1 LENWQEFFIQYWL
14 EISMPVAMLLA
25 SLWLRATSFHLLER
39 WRAKGDGEPVAIFI
53 ASTRSATRLW
63 VLLLTLFV
71 ANHSLWVLSEWRT
84 FANRVIG
91 TIFILSLFWI
101 SIRLG
106 QGLLR
111 VYLSKAGLP
120 TVMLPWLLNLV
131 RVGVAFTVAMLLLDI
146 WGISTT
152 PIILVL
158 AVVALVA
165 ALGLKDAVPNLLASF
180 RLTSRLS
187 FHKGDFIKLDTGEE
201 GYVTEVAWGR
211 TRIRGLDN
219 SLIVLP
225 NNKIVKSVVV
235 NYGRPLK
242 VAKHPFRFNT
252 HHHLEVLTGV
262 KVATVRELVDALK
275 EVPGSVVYY
284 HTHHFIEEHHFL
296 IPEPAND
303 FSLWVSGELGN
314 RVLGEKLASIDIF
327 AFPTIRALRKRLVEV
342 MEEHLAQ
349 NPDSRRAPSGQ
360 ELYLVSVITVIVPT
374 PYVARDLRGF
384 VEALGRVSTSSI
396 YFHVFEARLRLQQ
409 GENDFSIWI
418 EDSLGDKDLAGDIA
432 SLDPYSYSLEGL
444 RSAIIRMVEAHL

>member
-1 LENWQEFFIQYWL
+1 
-14 EISMPVAMLLA
+14 
-25 SLWLRATSFHLLER
+25 
-39 WRAKGDGEPVAIFI
+39 
-53 ASTRSATRLW
+53 
-63 VLLLTLFV
+63 
-71 ANHSLWVLSEWRT
+71 
-84 FANRVIG
+84 
-91 TIFILSLFWI
+91 
-101 SIRLG
+101 
-106 QGLLR
+106 
-111 VYLSKAGLP
+111 
-120 TVMLPWLLNLV
+120 
-131 RVGVAFTVAMLLLDI
+131 
-146 WGISTT
+146 
-152 PIILVL
+152 
-158 AVVALVA
+158 
-165 ALGLKDAVPNLLASF
+165 
-180 RLTSRLS
+180 
-187 FHKGDFIKLDTGEE
+187 
-201 GYVTEVAWGR
+201 
-211 TRIRGLDN
+211 
-219 SLIVLP
+219 
-225 NNKIVKSVVV
+225 
-235 NYGRPLK
+235 
-242 VAKHPFRFNT
+242 NT

-303 FSLWVSGELGN
+303 FSLWVSEELGN
-314 RVLGEKLASIDIF
+314 RVLGEKLASIDTF
-327 AFPTIRALRKRLVEV
+327 AFPTIRALRNRLVEV

-444 RSAIIRMVEAHL
+444 RSAIIRMVEARL

>member
-1 LENWQEFFIQYWL
+1 MENWQEFFIQYWL

-225 NNKIVKSVVV
+225 NNKIVLLF
-235 NYGRPLK
+235 Y
-242 VAKHPFRFNT
+242 
-252 HHHLEVLTGV
+252 
-262 KVATVRELVDALK
+262 
-275 EVPGSVVYY
+275 
-284 HTHHFIEEHHFL
+284 
-296 IPEPAND
+296 
-303 FSLWVSGELGN
+303 
-314 RVLGEKLASIDIF
+314 
-327 AFPTIRALRKRLVEV
+327 
-342 MEEHLAQ
+342 
-349 NPDSRRAPSGQ
+349 
-360 ELYLVSVITVIVPT
+360 
-374 PYVARDLRGF
+374 
-384 VEALGRVSTSSI
+384 
-396 YFHVFEARLRLQQ
+396 
-409 GENDFSIWI
+409 
-418 EDSLGDKDLAGDIA
+418 
-432 SLDPYSYSLEGL
+432 
-444 RSAIIRMVEAHL
+444 